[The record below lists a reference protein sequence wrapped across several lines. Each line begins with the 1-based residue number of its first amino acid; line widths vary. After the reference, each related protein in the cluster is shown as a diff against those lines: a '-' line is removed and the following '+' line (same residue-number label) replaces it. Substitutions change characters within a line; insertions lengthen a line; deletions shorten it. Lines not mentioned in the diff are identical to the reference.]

1 MRCWISESE
10 IETGKYNKLQDK
22 NNSICV
28 APCLKILQLIS
39 HETILVLFSL
49 AFLLVPVLA
58 VAVDTTGPTSNSDFQ
73 MLPKTGQT
81 TCYDAAGNV
90 LSSCTSTGQDGE
102 FQTGQAWPTPR
113 FSNTDGTTPVSGSI
127 VLDNLTGLEWTRD
140 GGTPTFAGATSTC
153 AGGVMSWQSALDYV
167 KCLNTNHYLGHN
179 DWRLPNIN
187 ELASILN
194 RSQADSAAWLNGQ
207 GFQNMQW
214 DFYWSSTT
222 TEYTTSNAWL
232 VVMSDSRVVS
242 YQSYKTNNSNV
253 LPVRGGQFGS
263 FGISGILMNWGAPYT
278 NNATVTLA
286 LDASDPSGVTE
297 MQFRNEVT
305 GQWTTPEPYSRLKSW
320 ALNASDGPKTIFVRF
335 RDAAGNWSVAYS
347 TTIEDR
353 SLVKIRRGAS
363 DVSHHQEIAEAYALS
378 QSGDTLMLRGVSFA
392 EDLLLNQGSHITL
405 SAGWNDIFTD
415 VTGQTGVKSLNIGAG
430 SVVIEGKV
438 VVR

>member
-1 MRCWISESE
+1 
-10 IETGKYNKLQDK
+10 
-22 NNSICV
+22 
-28 APCLKILQLIS
+28 
-39 HETILVLFSL
+39 
-49 AFLLVPVLA
+49 
-58 VAVDTTGPTSNSDFQ
+58 
-73 MLPKTGQT
+73 
-81 TCYDAAGNV
+81 
-90 LSSCTSTGQDGE
+90 
-102 FQTGQAWPTPR
+102 
-113 FSNTDGTTPVSGSI
+113 
-127 VLDNLTGLEWTRD
+127 
-140 GGTPTFAGATSTC
+140 
-153 AGGVMSWQSALDYV
+153 MSWQSALDYV

-222 TEYTTSNAWL
+222 TEYTKSNAWL

-320 ALNASDGPKTIFVRF
+320 TLNASDGPKTIFVRF
-335 RDAAGNWSVAYS
+335 RDAAGNWSVDYS